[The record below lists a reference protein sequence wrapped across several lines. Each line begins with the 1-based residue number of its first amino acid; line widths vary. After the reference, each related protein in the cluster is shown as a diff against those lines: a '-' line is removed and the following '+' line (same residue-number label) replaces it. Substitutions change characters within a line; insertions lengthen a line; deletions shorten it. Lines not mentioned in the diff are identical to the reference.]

1 LLSNTKLLGK
11 KTFNHETLLSN
22 SDMEVSEW
30 LCQINRKK
38 RLTGLYQTV
47 SCLLNHNGSV
57 KVNFLHTIYVTV
69 AEYAGRN

>member
-1 LLSNTKLLGK
+1 
-11 KTFNHETLLSN
+11 
-22 SDMEVSEW
+22 MEVSEW